1 MNGPDYK
8 LPSASG
14 IAALLTARLKFLA
27 ASLCMTSLFPMNVSA
42 AEELL
47 DRLKG
52 YSIDAQSTMRMEGRD
67 KGRPFEELN
76 TRFMKI
82 YLSQTRRIFD
92 FSKVEAVGARS
103 GKPTGGNS
111 GFKIVRFGEEWL
123 WGNVGQRWDIYNSG
137 LIRTRRYPW
146 GKQIYYIAI
155 SSNLTTCTITEEMQ
169 SALPDKRFF
178 LFQWSGHTI
187 SEVVS
192 HETVASSCQIF
203 PRNIFEDSAH

>member
-1 MNGPDYK
+1 MSVLDYR
-8 LPSASG
+8 LLFAHN
-14 IAALLTARLKFLA
+14 AAAFLHAQCKFLA
-27 ASLCMTSLFPMNVSA
+27 LSICITLFSLTTDPA
-42 AEELL
+42 AANLL
-47 DRLKG
+47 ERLKG

-82 YLSQTRRIFD
+82 YLSQNGRIFD

-111 GFKIVRFGEEWL
+111 GFKIVRLGEEWL
-123 WGNVGQRWDIYNSG
+123 WGNVGQRWDSYSSG

-146 GKQIYYIAI
+146 GKQIYYIAV
-155 SSNLTTCTITEEMQ
+155 SPNLSTCAITEEMR

-178 LFQWSGHTI
+178 LFQWSGHTL

-203 PRNIFEDSAH
+203 PRNIFDDSAH